1 SGNTSSQER
10 SRLNLNGSRQLS
22 KSATELR
29 DSEIANS
36 SPSRRGDGSG
46 ESGIIHHHRHHRHH
60 GTVAQRTH
68 TFFAT
73 LKSRWSRS
81 RSKERKKSKDAG
93 SVQSQD
99 AGQLKNLGVESDY
112 AADYSSEHSR
122 SSSATQS
129 PARHCLNRP
138 ESPLA
143 RSSREKTVTVQED
156 NAGKCSEGFFKGPVS
171 FQKEGYTGEE
181 PQSSY
186 SQDGDFLQ
194 DEMIRRREQALR
206 QHAFFQ
212 LRLHIRRGANL
223 VAMDRC
229 GASDPYVKVK
239 CSGRLL
245 HKSRTVHRDLNPVWD
260 ESVTLPIEDPFQPLT
275 IKVFD
280 YDWGLQDDFMGAALL
295 DLTQLDLGHS
305 QDITLELK
313 DPVRPKQHLGEIY
326 LTATLWPRN
335 QQEKEQY
342 TQSVFELNIFEI
354 DVTIHPKLEKIAIDK
369 ICKINIVQSE
379 NPNGTALVASKMDT
393 APKIDLLSKL
403 NIASELHT
411 VPKIEVTSE
420 INSTSQDDVAAETMA
435 MSGKNSVDDVSKIDA
450 ASEIYAVSN
459 ADMVPNKIDEL
470 STDRSS
476 DIGVPSGRLRRNKLA
491 NQQEKR
497 YSITVLDRSV
507 SKQKFEDFAEVKCN
521 AADVLALDGNF
532 YENIQVEENSRES
545 NSVAGEKSRIQHTFA
560 VKELP
565 KMKRAEGLS
574 IKTSEITEEGSSA
587 VENEKSKLEEA
598 SAMIGIWKKRMIEG
612 SPTENLSGIK
622 KRKAKDSLRSSLRR
636 KVDLIERIL
645 EDQVERIWEEN
656 VEKHTWLQP
665 IETWITDHRRPS
677 GYTLTDCQLDTDAT
691 DSLTDFNQDIISE
704 STYDFKFTPAKGEDE
719 EPKIESRLMENRR
732 TARNDEQRTES
743 KITEHWRRLRNR
755 TASSRSD
762 QVEAASPITQLN
774 NQGVVFSDTEN
785 VEDNANVLNDSGI
798 LEVKEVKRHD
808 LLDRLKDNVKGKM
821 EDIHRYFQRTN
832 RLADVNRRLKSQIW
846 SSVVTIVLVE
856 AKNLLPMD
864 IDGLSDPYVKFRLGT
879 EKYKSKVVNKTLNPI
894 WLEQFDLH
902 LYEDPYL
909 GQELEVT
916 VWDRDRSHQD
926 DLMGKT
932 VIDLATLERET
943 THRLWRELEDGSG
956 NIFLLLTI
964 SGTTAS
970 ETISDLAIHEETPI
984 EQAQLVQRYS
994 ITNTLQRIRDVGH
1007 LTVKVYRAQGLAAA
1021 DLGGKSDPFC
1031 VLELVNSRL
1040 QTQTEYKTLTPNW
1053 QKIFTFNVKD
1063 INSVLEVT
1071 VYDEDRDHK
1080 VEFLGRVAI
1089 PLLKIR
1095 NGEKR
1100 WYALKDKKLRGRAK
1114 GNCPQILLEMTV
1126 IWNLLR
1132 ACIRTLNPK
1141 EKKYMEPEMKFK
1153 RQVFLR
1159 NVLRLKAI
1167 IVIFIDIG
1175 KYIQSCWEWENKMRS
1190 IFALVIFILGC
1201 YYFEPYMIPGVALL
1215 ILLKYYLL
1223 TGERSGFNHWIC
1235 GQVAVVTGAPL
1246 IYATSQFQDHAEIGS
1261 DDCPPTPG
1269 DDDDDEDDKDKE
1281 EKKSLKERLQA
1292 IQEVT
1297 QTVQNSIGYIAS
1309 LCEKVKNLFNF
1320 TIPYLSYLA
1329 MLLAIAG
1336 AVVLY
1341 FIPVRYLILAW
1352 GVNKFSRKIFRPH
1365 SVPNNE
1371 VLDLISRVP
1380 DDEELLNYR
1389 ELKPVPTADCERGGN
1404 SGSPSSNA
1412 ARREQRKRHKAA

>member
-1 SGNTSSQER
+1 MSKSVELLAGSEDSEATSAGNTCTQER

-46 ESGIIHHHRHHRHH
+46 ESGVHHRHHRHH
-60 GTVAQRTH
+60 GTISVAQRTH

-73 LKSRWSRS
+73 LKSRWARS
-81 RSKERKKSKDAG
+81 RSKERKKSKDAS

-99 AGQLKNLGVESDY
+99 TSQLKNPGVESDY

-143 RSSREKTVTVQED
+143 RGGREKIMTMQED
-156 NAGKCSEGFFKGPVS
+156 NIGKCGEGFSKGSVS
-171 FQKEGYTGEE
+171 FQSQKEGHTSEG
-181 PQSSY
+181 PQSSI
-186 SQDGDFLQ
+186 SQDGGEFLQ
-194 DEMIRRREQALR
+194 DEVMRKRELALR

-223 VAMDRC
+223 VAMDRG

-245 HKSRTVHRDLNPVWD
+245 HKSRTVHRDLNPIWD

-280 YDWGLQDDFMGAALL
+280 YDWGLQDDFMGAAQL

-313 DPVRPKQHLGEIY
+313 DPGRPKQHLGEIY
-326 LTATLWPRN
+326 LTATLWPKN
-335 QQEKEQY
+335 QQEKEQ
-342 TQSVFELNIFEI
+342 
-354 DVTIHPKLEKIAIDK
+354 K
-369 ICKINIVQSE
+369 
-379 NPNGTALVASKMDT
+379 
-393 APKIDLLSKL
+393 
-403 NIASELHT
+403 
-411 VPKIEVTSE
+411 
-420 INSTSQDDVAAETMA
+420 
-435 MSGKNSVDDVSKIDA
+435 
-450 ASEIYAVSN
+450 
-459 ADMVPNKIDEL
+459 
-470 STDRSS
+470 
-476 DIGVPSGRLRRNKLA
+476 
-491 NQQEKR
+491 
-497 YSITVLDRSV
+497 
-507 SKQKFEDFAEVKCN
+507 
-521 AADVLALDGNF
+521 
-532 YENIQVEENSRES
+532 
-545 NSVAGEKSRIQHTFA
+545 
-560 VKELP
+560 
-565 KMKRAEGLS
+565 
-574 IKTSEITEEGSSA
+574 
-587 VENEKSKLEEA
+587 
-598 SAMIGIWKKRMIEG
+598 
-612 SPTENLSGIK
+612 
-622 KRKAKDSLRSSLRR
+622 
-636 KVDLIERIL
+636 
-645 EDQVERIWEEN
+645 
-656 VEKHTWLQP
+656 
-665 IETWITDHRRPS
+665 
-677 GYTLTDCQLDTDAT
+677 
-691 DSLTDFNQDIISE
+691 
-704 STYDFKFTPAKGEDE
+704 
-719 EPKIESRLMENRR
+719 
-732 TARNDEQRTES
+732 
-743 KITEHWRRLRNR
+743 
-755 TASSRSD
+755 
-762 QVEAASPITQLN
+762 
-774 NQGVVFSDTEN
+774 
-785 VEDNANVLNDSGI
+785 
-798 LEVKEVKRHD
+798 
-808 LLDRLKDNVKGKM
+808 
-821 EDIHRYFQRTN
+821 TN

-879 EKYKSKVVNKTLNPI
+879 EKYKSKVVNKTLNPV

-926 DLMGKT
+926 DLMGRT
-932 VIDLATLERET
+932 MIDLAVLERET

-970 ETISDLAIHEETPI
+970 ETISDLAVHEDTPMERVQLIH
-984 EQAQLVQRYS
+984 RYS
-994 ITNTLQRIRDVGH
+994 ILNTLQRIRDVGH

-1040 QTQTEYKTLTPNW
+1040 QTQTEYKTLAPNW

-1080 VEFLGRVAI
+1080 VEFLGKVAI
-1089 PLLKIR
+1089 PLLKMR

-1114 GNCPQILLEMTV
+1114 GNCPQILLEMTIV
-1126 IWNLLR
+1126 WNIIR
-1132 ACIRTLNPK
+1132 ACVRTLNPK

-1190 IFALVIFILGC
+1190 VIALVIFIFGC

-1223 TGERSGFNHWIC
+1223 SGERSGFNHWIC

-1246 IYATSQFQDHAEIGS
+1246 IYASSQFQDHSEIGS
-1261 DDCPPTPG
+1261 DDCPATPG

-1309 LCEKVKNLFNF
+1309 LCERVKNLFNF

-1329 MLLAIAG
+1329 IILVIAG

-1341 FIPVRYLILAW
+1341 FIPIRYLILVW
-1352 GVNKFSRKIFRPH
+1352 GVNKFARKIFRPH
-1365 SVPNNE
+1365 TVPNNE
-1371 VLDLISRVP
+1371 LLDLISRVP

-1389 ELKPVPTADCERGGN
+1389 ELKPVPTADCEKG
-1404 SGSPSSNA
+1404 SGSPSSNT
-1412 ARREQRKRHKAA
+1412 RREQRKRHKAA